1 MNQSINISFL
11 SQLFL
16 IHQLWP
22 GLGGLES
29 QCRGPLPQQCRRGL
43 STPPPLA
50 QHKRAQ
56 EPHRRRPRGRH
67 NCNMKVKS
75 HSSLFHY
82 IIFWFTCLNITSLPT
97 VTSNSGSRYE
107 SSRCC
112 EEENFG
118 EHVVCMRTR
127 RRLIQ
132 CQTDHIVLY
141 HIHNQWPRN
150 NIVITI
156 IQGHSLLYH
165 NTHTV
170 RCLLQTKCWEEESIV
185 MVLNIS

>member
-1 MNQSINISFL
+1 MI
-11 SQLFL
+11 
-16 IHQLWP
+16 
-22 GLGGLES
+22 
-29 QCRGPLPQQCRRGL
+29 
-43 STPPPLA
+43 
-50 QHKRAQ
+50 
-56 EPHRRRPRGRH
+56 
-67 NCNMKVKS
+67 
-75 HSSLFHY
+75 
-82 IIFWFTCLNITSLPT
+82 IIFTLPT
-97 VTSNSGSRYE
+97 VTSNSSSRDK

-118 EHVVCMRTR
+118 EHVVWMRTR

-170 RCLLQTKCWEEESIV
+170 CCLLQTKCWEEESIV
-185 MVLNIS
+185 KFSKFVNLNTYVIFFWTFRSSSFKTNIYFKGKIYLLIIYDWYILTNHTTLHFGCCK